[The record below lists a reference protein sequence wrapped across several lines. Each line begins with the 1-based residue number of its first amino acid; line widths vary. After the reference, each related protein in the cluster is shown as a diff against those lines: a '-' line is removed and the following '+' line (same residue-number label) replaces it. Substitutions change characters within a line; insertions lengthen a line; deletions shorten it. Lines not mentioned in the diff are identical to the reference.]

1 MLVEVEEVPKRVLVL
16 EPEVLAAAV
25 MVLHQEME
33 AQELQTLVVAVVV
46 PIIPVAQF
54 PVMVV
59 TEVKAL

>member
-1 MLVEVEEVPKRVLVL
+1 VL
-16 EPEVLAAAV
+16 ELEVLAAAV

>member
-16 EPEVLAAAV
+16 ELEVLAAAV